1 MHEVGLAQET
11 LDLAV
16 STATRQQ
23 ASEIRCLR
31 IEVGQLSGVVVD
43 ALRFAL
49 ETLAA
54 GTMAAAARMEIE
66 EVVARAYCGACE
78 QSFDAV
84 VQAYRCPRCGE
95 CCPDLIQGR
104 ELRLVSV
111 EVG

>member
-16 STATRQQ
+16 ATATQQQ
-23 ASEIRCLR
+23 AREIRCLR
-31 IEVGQLSGVVVD
+31 IEVGQLSGVVVE

-54 GTMAAAARMEIE
+54 GTMAAAATMEIE
-66 EVVARAYCGACE
+66 EIVARAYCVACGE
-78 QSFDAV
+78 AFDAMA
-84 VQAYRCPRCGE
+84 QAYRCPQCGAI
-95 CCPDLIQGR
+95 CPDLVQGR

-111 EVG
+111 EVI